1 MNKNALKNIIDN
13 YLVDDGLER
22 DVVVLANQMG
32 IDVGYDY
39 SSEIE
44 ASNEYDFIAFIYV
57 SDNRKVICINGKCVN
72 NGDLSR
78 FIVAYLLSSYVNS
91 DKKNFRT
98 LFKIDDMSMDD
109 YMLAK
114 KIIDRR
120 NKYNKDRKMNKL
132 LKLFRNS

>member
-44 ASNEYDFIAFIYV
+44 DSNEYDFIAFIYV